1 MAVDHQHALKVGDG
15 AIELLV
21 LFFVGIIPGFDC
33 FHERFNDA
41 MQPNRVSDVEALD
54 GVGCSAG
61 GMGSVWGS
69 GMGMEMEAGVS
80 RGCNRSGSGDT
91 DHDNG
96 M

>member
-41 MQPNRVSDVEALD
+41 MQPNRVSDIEALD

-61 GMGSVWGS
+61 GNGVSMGLWHGHEDGGRSVKRVQQEWVWGY
-69 GMGMEMEAGVS
+69 
-80 RGCNRSGSGDT
+80 
-91 DHDNG
+91 
-96 M
+96 